1 MIFCTNLSINGKPQG
16 GLSSQSGWAHQS
28 VRVCSLVCR
37 NKFKNDNTVLDDIIV
52 QCSYFVDRNGGP
64 PLRSGAMG
72 RTLADRTVTMTTYFL
87 GAFVVNQHPAGRGAS
102 DMYHISIGILLFFI
116 GKIEF
121 FYRSNIIS
129 RLKSV
134 FSVHFSFVWTTNQPP
149 KKVFF
154 VRELPKYTWERKREK
169 IDCIVFFVFDI
180 ILKTIKQLIKNMNL
194 HNFAIV

>member
-1 MIFCTNLSINGKPQG
+1 MNSLGTNKTP
-16 GLSSQSGWAHQS
+16 
-28 VRVCSLVCR
+28 LVYISKIDKVWR
-37 NKFKNDNTVLDDIIV
+37 KDKKKLFH
-52 QCSYFVDRNGGP
+52 
-64 PLRSGAMG
+64 
-72 RTLADRTVTMTTYFL
+72 FL
-87 GAFVVNQHPAGRGAS
+87 LIYWRGAS
-102 DMYHISIGILLFFI
+102 DMYHISIGILLFFIGTIFIGSLLFFI